1 MKTLGWI
8 IMIIG
13 GLSVITSGI
22 PYSFEGICA
31 FLTPIIIIGLILIFK
46 GRKSK

>member
-8 IMIIG
+8 IMIIS

-31 FLTPIIIIGLILIFK
+31 FWTPIIIGLILIFK

>member
-8 IMIIG
+8 IIIIG
-13 GLSVITSGI
+13 GLSVIASGI

-31 FLTPIIIIGLILIFK
+31 LLTPIIIGLILISK
-46 GRKSK
+46 GGKSK